1 MKIYAVNLCTDTKN
15 TDRYDKVSVNKFPMI
30 IKCNDIEELKQILSN
45 HNTTEFIKN
54 NIKQKHL
61 YDTAVFYVREL
72 DRNNINEFCINVI
85 DVNNIDY

>member
-72 DRNNINEFCINVI
+72 DGNNISEFRINVI

>member
-72 DRNNINEFCINVI
+72 DGNNISEFCINVI